1 MMLFSLPLATMVSCD
16 NFERTEVETAI
27 TVNYNAVTLFEGE
40 TKQLVAS
47 PADGGKYAWISKDET
62 IATVDGSGMVTAV
75 AHGVTSVVCSRD
87 GMSFE
92 VEIVVNEKI
101 ELEDVKLR
109 CDAILELA
117 VEATQTVA
125 VEVFPAEAN
134 DVPLD
139 DFDWWSDDESVARVS
154 DAGVIKGI
162 GIGETTIHYRRGDI
176 FKEITVVVDT
186 SFPLRKGQPFVVKA
200 DGPSELWF
208 RDFDRG
214 GKNIAFY
221 DTGGGGGNTYRA
233 DMGDFTS
240 SMVTIEGGGNLGY
253 LDTGEWYIY
262 SIDVEQAGAYEVTVN
277 MGGGGGDGWYHF
289 ELDGVRACDNFKAPN
304 TGGWGNFADFKVTID
319 LPAGSHKLKF
329 YADTAAHNPRHMTF
343 VRVE

>member
-1 MMLFSLPLATMVSCD
+1 MMLFSLPLLAMVSCD
-16 NFERTEVETAI
+16 NFERTEVEAAI

-277 MGGGGGDGWYHF
+277 MGGGGNDGWYHF
-289 ELDGVRACDNFKAPN
+289 ELDGVRACDNFMAPN
-304 TGGWGNFADFKVTID
+304 AGGWGNFADFKVTID
-319 LPAGSHKLKF
+319 LPAGLHKLKF
-329 YADTAAHNPRHMTF
+329 YADTAAHNPKHMTF

>member
-1 MMLFSLPLATMVSCD
+1 MMLFSLPLLAMVSCD
-16 NFERTEVETAI
+16 NFERTEVEAAI

-101 ELEDVKLR
+101 ELEDVILR
-109 CDAILELA
+109 CDAIMELA

-277 MGGGGGDGWYHF
+277 MGGGGNDGWYHF
-289 ELDGVRACDNFKAPN
+289 ELDGVRACENFKAPN

-319 LPAGSHKLKF
+319 LPAGLHKLKF
-329 YADTAAHNPRHMTF
+329 YADTAAHNPKHMTF

>member
-1 MMLFSLPLATMVSCD
+1 MMLFSLPLLAMVSCD
-16 NFERTEVETAI
+16 NFERTEVEAAI

-277 MGGGGGDGWYHF
+277 MGGGGNDGWYHF
-289 ELDGVRACDNFKAPN
+289 ELDGVRACDNFMAPN

-319 LPAGSHKLKF
+319 LPAGLHKLKF
-329 YADTAAHNPRHMTF
+329 YADTAAHNPKHMTF

>member
-277 MGGGGGDGWYHF
+277 MGGGGNDGWYHF